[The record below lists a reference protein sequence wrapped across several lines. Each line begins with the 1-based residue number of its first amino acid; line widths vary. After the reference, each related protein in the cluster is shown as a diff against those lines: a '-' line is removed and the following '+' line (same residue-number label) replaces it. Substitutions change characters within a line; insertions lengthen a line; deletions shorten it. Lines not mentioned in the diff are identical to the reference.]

1 MTEQTGGTPAR
12 GDEDLRLVLD
22 SFGLIL
28 GRWTAV
34 GMQDLILAR
43 AGAGVD
49 PAMMT
54 ILLELDRVG
63 GTARPSYLAQHA
75 HTSKSNVSK
84 VLARL
89 LADGL
94 VERTTEPD
102 DLRAISITLTPAG
115 RRTAERINET
125 SVAMLTEMMGDW
137 PQNEIRQFAGLLSR
151 FAQSLRSSFLLH
163 DSG

>member
-1 MTEQTGGTPAR
+1 MTEQAGGTHSR

-43 AGAGVD
+43 ARVDVD

-63 GTARPSYLAQHA
+63 GTARPSHLAQHA

-94 VERTTEPD
+94 VDRVTEPD

-115 RRTAERINET
+115 RWAADRINET
-125 SVAMLTEMMGDW
+125 SVAMLTEMMGNW
-137 PQNEIRQFAGLLSR
+137 PQNEIHQFAGLLNR
-151 FAQSLRSSFLLH
+151 FAQSLRSSFLLN
-163 DSG
+163 DPG